1 MIRHSDDRRILLCL
15 RADVYNAEAPFIH
28 AIAHRIFHKR
38 LQDKRGQDAIQLL
51 LNIKFHSQ
59 LFFKAGLLQTGCRRK
74 NKGPAQPGGK
84 TGRRAADTTM
94 KEDRE

>member
-59 LFFKAGLLQTGCRRK
+59 LFFKAGLLQLEIVHYLIQLC
-74 NKGPAQPGGK
+74 GK
-84 TGRRAADTTM
+84 AYHVLFIRQGLPIV
-94 KEDRE
+94 